1 MSTTPTGLIPLI
13 LAGGRGTRIAHL
25 HPDLPKPAVPI
36 AGKPFLAW
44 ILAQLAK
51 AEFRQAV
58 VSSGYRSSE
67 LCRQVEPFVP
77 AGMEIRWVAEETP
90 LGTGGGSAWAATQ
103 SEWKPE
109 TWLIMNGDSY
119 LAGTW
124 PKKISSMQGA
134 ALVAREVSDTGRF
147 GRLEEQEGKLVRFS
161 EKEGGGPG
169 LINAGIYRIPSG
181 WLDVLANG
189 SRASMETDLF
199 PGWLQEG
206 REVAVLRETGA
217 FLDIGTPESLASANE
232 FARLHFCG

>member
-25 HPDLPKPAVPI
+25 HPDLPKPAVSV

-44 ILAQLAK
+44 ILTQLAK

-58 VSSGYRSSE
+58 VSSGYRSAE

-90 LGTGGGSAWAATQ
+90 LGTGGGSAWAAKQ
-103 SEWKPE
+103 SGWRPE
-109 TWLIMNGDSY
+109 TWLVMNGDSY

-124 PKKISSMQGA
+124 PRKIPCIQGA

-147 GRLEEQEGKLVRFS
+147 GRLEERAGKLVRFS
-161 EKEGGGPG
+161 EKTGGGAG

-189 SRASMETDLF
+189 SRVSIETDLF
-199 PGWLQEG
+199 PAWLQEG
-206 REVAVLRETGA
+206 KEVTVVRETGA

-232 FARLHFCG
+232 FARLHLS